1 MVTGEFLRNRR
12 GVRLVAVAAALVLA
26 VNFGQAFLSAAPHL
40 VNRTSILAG
49 SIRSSIAAFPR
60 SRPSHVGMAADPGIS
75 AALDSGGFWAQFAL
89 AISPAILIE
98 VLVEM
103 EKARP
108 RTREYVTNSDD
119 QISVQ
124 IPYQIGN
131 WEKHRRNPDRIWDTL
146 GGLLTSSLLRRLQG
160 PLFVLNALS
169 VFVLVYSS
177 ILVPQG
183 FPLISLQPLPF
194 TLSSFALGLLLA
206 YRANNVT
213 ARYIK
218 ARDIWGDMLNIS
230 RDLTQQSSQWASR
243 EDFANFAKWV
253 PCFTTSL
260 MCGLRSPEAHDLP
273 KELKEAAGG
282 DLTLQGEGAGLSE
295 EEIQLIVN
303 RPQGMLAHHYVTH
316 ILRTKTKLMDL
327 PLEQRALMESNITRL
342 INDMGAC
349 ENIFATPIPVQ
360 YTRNTS
366 TFLFLWLF
374 FLPWAL
380 QGSLG
385 AGVVISQQLLSFFL
399 LGIED
404 IAVQIEQ
411 PFDVLPLKKIC
422 FKIAN
427 EGQIVRANFD
437 ALEEAAAVSQRIK
450 QKEMTQA

>member
-1 MVTGEFLRNRR
+1 M
-12 GVRLVAVAAALVLA
+12 
-26 VNFGQAFLSAAPHL
+26 
-40 VNRTSILAG
+40 
-49 SIRSSIAAFPR
+49 
-60 SRPSHVGMAADPGIS
+60 GMAADLGL
-75 AALDSGGFWAQFAL
+75 AAASLDTGFWVQLAL
-89 AISPAILIE
+89 AVSPAILIE
-98 VLVEM
+98 ILVET

-108 RTREYVTNSDD
+108 RTREYVVNSDD

-124 IPYQIGN
+124 IPFGVPN
-131 WEKHRRNPDRIWDTL
+131 WERHRKNPDRIWDTL
-146 GGLLTSSLLRRLQG
+146 GGLTTSSLLRRLQG
-160 PLFVLNALS
+160 PLFVLNCVS
-169 VFVLVYSS
+169 VFVLVYTT
-177 ILVPQG
+177 LVVPQG

-206 YRANNVT
+206 YRANNTT

-218 ARDIWGDMLNIS
+218 ARDLWGDMLNIS
-230 RDLTQQSSQWASR
+230 RDLTQMSSQWASR
-243 EDFANFAKWV
+243 EDFINFAQWV
-253 PCFTTSL
+253 PAFTTSL
-260 MCGLRSPEAHDLP
+260 MCGLRSPDAHELA

-282 DLTLQGEGAGLSE
+282 DATLQGEGAGITE

-327 PLEQRALMESNITRL
+327 PLEQRALMENNITRL

-349 ENIFATPIPVQ
+349 ENIFATPVPVM
-360 YTRNTS
+360 YTKNTS

-437 ALEEAAAVSQRIK
+437 ALEDAAAASLKSRK
-450 QKEMTQA
+450 KELMPA

>member
-1 MVTGEFLRNRR
+1 MATIEFLRNRR
-12 GVRLVAVAAALVLA
+12 GVRALALATALVLV
-26 VNFGQAFLSAAPHL
+26 VNLGQAFLSAAPDL
-40 VNRTSILAG
+40 ANRTSILAG

-60 SRPSHVGMAADPGIS
+60 SRRSHVGMAADPGFTA
-75 AALDSGGFWAQFAL
+75 AALDSNGFWVQLGFAV
-89 AISPAILIE
+89 SPAILIE
-98 VLVEM
+98 ILVEM
-103 EKARP
+103 EKGRP
-108 RTREYVTNSDD
+108 RTREYVLNSDE
-119 QISVQ
+119 QISIQ
-124 IPYQIGN
+124 IPFQIGN
-131 WEKHRRNPDRIWDTL
+131 WEAHRQNPDRIWTTL
-146 GGLLTSSLLRRLQG
+146 GGLLNSSLLRRLQG
-160 PLFVLNALS
+160 PLFVLNLVS

-183 FPLISLQPLPF
+183 FPALLLQPLPF
-194 TLSSFALGLLLA
+194 TLCSFALGLLLA
-206 YRANNVT
+206 YRANNTT

-243 EDFANFAKWV
+243 EDFISFAKWV
-253 PCFTTSL
+253 PAFTTSL
-260 MCGLRSPEAHDLP
+260 MCALRSPDAHSLP
-273 KELKEAAGG
+273 NELKEAAGG

-349 ENIFATPIPVQ
+349 ENIFSTPIPVM
-360 YTRNTS
+360 YTKNTS

-380 QGSLG
+380 EGSLG

-437 ALEEAAAVSQRIK
+437 ALEEAAAVSRR
-450 QKEMTQA
+450 QK